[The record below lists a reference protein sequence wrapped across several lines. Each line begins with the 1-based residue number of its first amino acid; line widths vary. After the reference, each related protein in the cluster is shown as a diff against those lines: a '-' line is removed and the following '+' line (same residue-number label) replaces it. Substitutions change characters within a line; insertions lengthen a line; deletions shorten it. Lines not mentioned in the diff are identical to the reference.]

1 MFVLTAKT
9 LNLKRYSDVSSLWK
23 RDHVQRWQAKVKEVM
38 PGAFW
43 AKLEAGEENRVHV
56 HVLAPSDSPPRCPH
70 RATTIY
76 NYRGLIEY
84 LHKSPAIPTLE
95 NCLHYRQAQDDAK
108 AHGKRLPRLS
118 FLKGLRESRAST
130 VTGAITPEN
139 IASSVS
145 STASR
150 EIDSILSSEIDK
162 AANCSKSPSPAI
174 DEADHDN
181 QNNHKHHDLKDKSAC
196 SRAASVGLEVRV
208 VDVLHR
214 LKHPLE
220 GAGCSD
226 LLDVVGFGGHNHL
239 GASLIAR
246 YVNVY
251 RNALQTVHDPP

>member
-56 HVLAPSDSPPRCPH
+56 HVLAPSDSPPCCPH
-70 RATTIY
+70 RATTVY

-95 NCLHYRQAQDDAK
+95 NCQHYKQAQDDAK
-108 AHGKRLPRLS
+108 AHGKRLPHLS
-118 FLKGLRESRAST
+118 FSKGLRESRAST
-130 VTGAITPEN
+130 VTGVITLEN
-139 IASSVS
+139 LASNLS
-145 STASR
+145 STVSC
-150 EIDSILSSEIDK
+150 EIDSIFSGVPK
-162 AANCSKSPSPAI
+162 SKSPSPAI
-174 DEADHDN
+174 DEADHDD
-181 QNNHKHHDLKDKSAC
+181 QNNHKQHDLKDKSAC

-208 VDVLHR
+208 VDVVHR

-220 GAGCSD
+220 GAGCPD
-226 LLDVVGFGGHNHL
+226 LLNVVGFGGHNHL